1 MRHPL
6 IEHISKQVDVA
17 SEDEALLLSFF
28 QSVRVKKKQNLVE
41 VGQPC
46 SSLFFVVEGCIRMF
60 HLSEKGIEQTIQFA
74 LENWWLTDFSA
85 FTLQNKTG
93 FTIQAVENSQLMV
106 IDLAAQEKLLQ
117 QFPKLERYFRFIYQ
131 RGYGAAQV
139 RMKFHHDMSREK
151 LYQHFVENYPQ
162 FVQRVP
168 QYLLASYL
176 GFTPEYL
183 SELRKKRS

>member
-6 IEHISKQVDVA
+6 IEHISKQVQVA
-17 SEDEALLLSFF
+17 PEEEALILSFF
-28 QSVRVKKKQNLVE
+28 QSVRAKKKQNLVE
-41 VGQPC
+41 AGNPC
-46 SSLFFVVEGCIRMF
+46 SALFFVVEGCIRMF

-85 FTLQNKTG
+85 FTLQQNTG
-93 FTIQAVENSQLMV
+93 FTIQAVENSELLV
-106 IDLAAQEKLLQ
+106 IDVKNQERLLEQ
-117 QFPKLERYFRFIYQ
+117 LPKLERYFRFVYQ

-139 RMKFHHDMSREK
+139 RMKFHHDLSREK
-151 LYQHFVENYPQ
+151 LYQNFVENYPQ

-168 QYLLASYL
+168 QYLIASYL